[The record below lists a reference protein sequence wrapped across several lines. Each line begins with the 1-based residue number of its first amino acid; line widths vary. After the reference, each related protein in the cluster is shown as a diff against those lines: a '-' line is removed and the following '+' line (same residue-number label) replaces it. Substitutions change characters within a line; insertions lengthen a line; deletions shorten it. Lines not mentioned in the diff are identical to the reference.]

1 MPSIT
6 FSSAV
11 RWGNRLYCW
20 NTIEERRRNFN
31 SSALLI
37 LLLKSMVKLPSVN
50 ANTPF
55 SGRSSKFKQR
65 KKVVLPEPDG
75 PRMATTSPLL
85 ISKSMPF
92 NTWWPLKLF

>member
-1 MPSIT
+1 
-6 FSSAV
+6 
-11 RWGNRLYCW
+11 
-20 NTIEERRRNFN
+20 
-31 SSALLI
+31 
-37 LLLKSMVKLPSVN
+37 MVKLPSVN

-92 NTWWPLKLF
+92 NTTSPYKWRERRFSKRVCPIDSTKQNTQ